1 MKVTLTFNEQR
12 RAAYRQQGLWGDAS
26 LADYW
31 QQTAR
36 AMPDKI
42 AVVDNHGATYTYSAL
57 DHAASCLANWMLAKG
72 IESGDRIAFQLPGWC
87 EFTVIYLAC
96 LKTGAVSVPLL
107 PSWREAELVWVLN
120 KCQAKMFFAPTLFK
134 QTRPVDLILP
144 LQNQLP
150 QLQQIVGVD
159 KLAPATS
166 SLSLSQI
173 LADNTPLT
181 TAITTHGDELAAV
194 LFTSGTEGLPKGVM
208 LTHNN
213 ILASERAYCARLNL
227 TWQDVFMMPAPLGHA
242 TGFLHGVTA
251 PFLIGA
257 RSVLLDIFTPDACL
271 ALLEQQRCTCMLGA
285 TPFVYDLLNLLE
297 KQPADLSA
305 LRFFLCGGTTIPKKV
320 ARECQQRGIKLL
332 SVYGSTE
339 SSPHAVVNLD
349 DPLPRFM
356 HTDGY
361 AAAGVEIKVVDD
373 ARKTYGS
380 TESSPHAVV
389 NLDDPLPRF
398 MHTDGYAAAGV
409 EIKVVDDARKTLPP
423 GCEGEEASRG
433 PNVFMGYFDEPELTA
448 RALDEEGWY
457 YSGDLCRMDEAGYI
471 KITGRKKDI
480 IVRGGENISSR
491 EVEDILLQHPKI
503 HDACVVAMPDERLGE
518 RSCAY
523 VVLKAPHHSLS
534 LEEVV
539 AFFSRK
545 RVAKYKYPE
554 HIVVIEKLPRTVSGK
569 IQKFLLRKDIMR
581 RLTQDVCEEI
591 E

>member
-42 AVVDNHGATYTYSAL
+42 AVVDNHGASYTYSAL

-96 LKTGAVSVPLL
+96 LKIGAVSVPLL

-173 LADNTPLT
+173 IADNTPLT

-285 TPFVYDLLNLLE
+285 TPFVYDLLNVLE

-320 ARECQQRGIKLL
+320 ARECQQLGIKLL

-349 DPLPRFM
+349 DPL
-356 HTDGY
+356 
-361 AAAGVEIKVVDD
+361 
-373 ARKTYGS
+373 S
-380 TESSPHAVV
+380 
-389 NLDDPLPRF
+389 RF

-448 RALDEEGWY
+448 RALDEEGCY

-554 HIVVIEKLPRTVSGK
+554 HIVVIEKLPRTASGK

>member
-42 AVVDNHGATYTYSAL
+42 AVVDNHGASYTYSAL

-96 LKTGAVSVPLL
+96 LKIGAVSVPLL

-173 LADNTPLT
+173 IADNTPLT
-181 TAITTHGDELAAV
+181 MAIRTHGDELAAV

-349 DPLPRFM
+349 DPL
-356 HTDGY
+356 
-361 AAAGVEIKVVDD
+361 
-373 ARKTYGS
+373 S
-380 TESSPHAVV
+380 
-389 NLDDPLPRF
+389 RF

-471 KITGRKKDI
+471 KITGGKKDI

-503 HDACVVAMPDERLGE
+503 HDACVVAMSDERLGE

-554 HIVVIEKLPRTVSGK
+554 HIVVIEKLPRTTSGK

>member
-42 AVVDNHGATYTYSAL
+42 AVVDNHGASYTYSAL

-96 LKTGAVSVPLL
+96 LKIGAVSVPLL

-173 LADNTPLT
+173 IAYNTPLT
-181 TAITTHGDELAAV
+181 TAITVHGDELAAV

-349 DPLPRFM
+349 DPL
-356 HTDGY
+356 
-361 AAAGVEIKVVDD
+361 
-373 ARKTYGS
+373 S
-380 TESSPHAVV
+380 
-389 NLDDPLPRF
+389 RF

-457 YSGDLCRMDEAGYI
+457 YSGDLCCMDEAGYI

-503 HDACVVAMPDERLGE
+503 HDACVIAMPDERLGE

-554 HIVVIEKLPRTVSGK
+554 HIVVIEKLPRTASGK

>member
-42 AVVDNHGATYTYSAL
+42 AVVDNHGASYTYSAL

-96 LKTGAVSVPLL
+96 LKIGAVSVPLL

-173 LADNTPLT
+173 IADNTPLT

-285 TPFVYDLLNLLE
+285 TPFVYDLLSVLE

-349 DPLPRFM
+349 DPL
-356 HTDGY
+356 
-361 AAAGVEIKVVDD
+361 
-373 ARKTYGS
+373 S
-380 TESSPHAVV
+380 
-389 NLDDPLPRF
+389 RF

-554 HIVVIEKLPRTVSGK
+554 HIVVIEKLPRTASGK

>member
-42 AVVDNHGATYTYSAL
+42 AVVDNHGASYTYSAL

-96 LKTGAVSVPLL
+96 LKIGAVSVPLL

-150 QLQQIVGVD
+150 PLQQIVGVD

-173 LADNTPLT
+173 IADNTPLT

-349 DPLPRFM
+349 DPL
-356 HTDGY
+356 
-361 AAAGVEIKVVDD
+361 
-373 ARKTYGS
+373 S
-380 TESSPHAVV
+380 
-389 NLDDPLPRF
+389 RF

-554 HIVVIEKLPRTVSGK
+554 HIVVIEKLPRTASGK

>member
-42 AVVDNHGATYTYSAL
+42 AVVDNHGASYTYSAL

-96 LKTGAVSVPLL
+96 LKIGAVSVPLL

-173 LADNTPLT
+173 IADNTSLT

-227 TWQDVFMMPAPLGHA
+227 TWQDVFMMPAPLGDA

-285 TPFVYDLLNLLE
+285 TPFVYDLLNVLE

-349 DPLPRFM
+349 DPL
-356 HTDGY
+356 
-361 AAAGVEIKVVDD
+361 
-373 ARKTYGS
+373 S
-380 TESSPHAVV
+380 
-389 NLDDPLPRF
+389 RF

-554 HIVVIEKLPRTVSGK
+554 HIVVIEKLPRTASGK

>member
-42 AVVDNHGATYTYSAL
+42 AVVDNHGASYTYSAL

-96 LKTGAVSVPLL
+96 LKIGAVSVPLL

-173 LADNTPLT
+173 MADNIPLT

-227 TWQDVFMMPAPLGHA
+227 TWLDVFMMPAPLGHA

-320 ARECQQRGIKLL
+320 ARECQQRSIKLL

-349 DPLPRFM
+349 NSL
-356 HTDGY
+356 
-361 AAAGVEIKVVDD
+361 
-373 ARKTYGS
+373 S
-380 TESSPHAVV
+380 
-389 NLDDPLPRF
+389 RF

-534 LEEVV
+534 LEEMA

-554 HIVVIEKLPRTVSGK
+554 HIVVIEKLPRTASDK
-569 IQKFLLRKDIMR
+569 IQKFLLRKDIIR

>member
-42 AVVDNHGATYTYSAL
+42 AVVDNHGASYTYSAL

-96 LKTGAVSVPLL
+96 LKIGAVSVPLL

-173 LADNTPLT
+173 IADNTPLT

-349 DPLPRFM
+349 DPL
-356 HTDGY
+356 
-361 AAAGVEIKVVDD
+361 
-373 ARKTYGS
+373 S
-380 TESSPHAVV
+380 
-389 NLDDPLPRF
+389 RF

-554 HIVVIEKLPRTVSGK
+554 HIVVIEKLPLTTSGK

>member
-42 AVVDNHGATYTYSAL
+42 AVVDNHGASYTYSAL

-96 LKTGAVSVPLL
+96 LKIGAVSVPLL

-173 LADNTPLT
+173 IADNIPLT

-305 LRFFLCGGTTIPKKV
+305 LRFFLCGGTTIPKKM
-320 ARECQQRGIKLL
+320 ARECQQLGIKLL

-349 DPLPRFM
+349 DPL
-356 HTDGY
+356 
-361 AAAGVEIKVVDD
+361 
-373 ARKTYGS
+373 S
-380 TESSPHAVV
+380 
-389 NLDDPLPRF
+389 RF

-554 HIVVIEKLPRTVSGK
+554 HIVVIEKLPRTASGK

>member
-42 AVVDNHGATYTYSAL
+42 AVVDNHGASYTYSAL

-96 LKTGAVSVPLL
+96 LKIGAVSVPLL

-173 LADNTPLT
+173 IADNTPLT

-285 TPFVYDLLNLLE
+285 TPFVYDLLNVLE

-349 DPLPRFM
+349 DPLSRF
-356 HTDGY
+356 
-361 AAAGVEIKVVDD
+361 I
-373 ARKTYGS
+373 
-380 TESSPHAVV
+380 
-389 NLDDPLPRF
+389 
-398 MHTDGYAAAGV
+398 HTDGYAAAGV

-554 HIVVIEKLPRTVSGK
+554 HIVVIEKLPRTASGK

>member
-1 MKVTLTFNEQR
+1 MHPTGPHLGPDVLFRESNMKVTLTFNEQR

-42 AVVDNHGATYTYSAL
+42 AVVDNHGASYNYSAL

-96 LKTGAVSVPLL
+96 LKIGAVSVPLL

-173 LADNTPLT
+173 IADNTPLT

-227 TWQDVFMMPAPLGHA
+227 TWQDVFMMSAPLGHA

-285 TPFVYDLLNLLE
+285 TPFVYDLLNVLE

-320 ARECQQRGIKLL
+320 ARECQQLGIKLL

-349 DPLPRFM
+349 DPL
-356 HTDGY
+356 
-361 AAAGVEIKVVDD
+361 
-373 ARKTYGS
+373 S
-380 TESSPHAVV
+380 
-389 NLDDPLPRF
+389 RF

-554 HIVVIEKLPRTVSGK
+554 HIVVIEKLPRTASGK

>member
-42 AVVDNHGATYTYSAL
+42 AVVDNHGASYTYSAL

-96 LKTGAVSVPLL
+96 LKIGAVSVPLL

-173 LADNTPLT
+173 IADNTPLT

-194 LFTSGTEGLPKGVM
+194 LFTSGIEGLPKGVM

-257 RSVLLDIFTPDACL
+257 RSVLLDIFTPGACL

-285 TPFVYDLLNLLE
+285 TPFVYDLLNVLE

-320 ARECQQRGIKLL
+320 ARECQQLGIKLL

-349 DPLPRFM
+349 DPL
-356 HTDGY
+356 
-361 AAAGVEIKVVDD
+361 
-373 ARKTYGS
+373 S
-380 TESSPHAVV
+380 
-389 NLDDPLPRF
+389 RF

-554 HIVVIEKLPRTVSGK
+554 HIVVIEKLPRTASGK

>member
-42 AVVDNHGATYTYSAL
+42 AVVDNHGASYTYSAL

-96 LKTGAVSVPLL
+96 LKIGAVSVPLL

-173 LADNTPLT
+173 IADNTSLT

-251 PFLIGA
+251 PFLMGA

-285 TPFVYDLLNLLE
+285 TPFVYDLLNVLE

-349 DPLPRFM
+349 DPL
-356 HTDGY
+356 
-361 AAAGVEIKVVDD
+361 
-373 ARKTYGS
+373 S
-380 TESSPHAVV
+380 
-389 NLDDPLPRF
+389 RF

-503 HDACVVAMPDERLGE
+503 HDACVVAMSDERLGE

-554 HIVVIEKLPRTVSGK
+554 HIVVIEKLPRTTSGK

>member
-1 MKVTLTFNEQR
+1 MHPTGPHLGPDVLFRESNMKVTLTFNEQR
-12 RAAYRQQGLWGDAS
+12 RTAYRQQGLWGDAS

-42 AVVDNHGATYTYSAL
+42 AVVDNHGASYTYSAL

-96 LKTGAVSVPLL
+96 LKIGAVSVPLL

-173 LADNTPLT
+173 IADNTPLT

-285 TPFVYDLLNLLE
+285 TPFVYDLLNVLE

-320 ARECQQRGIKLL
+320 ARECQQLGIKLL

-349 DPLPRFM
+349 DPLSRFM

-361 AAAGVEIKVVDD
+361 AAAGVEIKVVD
-373 ARKTYGS
+373 
-380 TESSPHAVV
+380 V
-389 NLDDPLPRF
+389 
-398 MHTDGYAAAGV
+398 
-409 EIKVVDDARKTLPP
+409 ARKTLPP

-554 HIVVIEKLPRTVSGK
+554 HIVVIEKLPRTASGK

>member
-1 MKVTLTFNEQR
+1 MHPTGPHLGPDVLFRESKMKVTLTFNEQR

-87 EFTVIYLAC
+87 KFTVIYLAC

-173 LADNTPLT
+173 IADNTPLT
-181 TAITTHGDELAAV
+181 TAITVHGDELAAV

-257 RSVLLDIFTPDACL
+257 RSVLLDIFTPAACL

-349 DPLPRFM
+349 DPL
-356 HTDGY
+356 
-361 AAAGVEIKVVDD
+361 
-373 ARKTYGS
+373 S
-380 TESSPHAVV
+380 
-389 NLDDPLPRF
+389 RF

-534 LEEVV
+534 LEDVV

-554 HIVVIEKLPRTVSGK
+554 HIVVIEKLPRTASGK
-569 IQKFLLRKDIMR
+569 IQKFLLRKDILQ
-581 RLTQDVCEEI
+581 RLEQTCVEA
-591 E
+591 

>member
-42 AVVDNHGATYTYSAL
+42 AVVDNHGASYTYSAL

-96 LKTGAVSVPLL
+96 LKIGAVSVPLL

-166 SLSLSQI
+166 ALSLSQI
-173 LADNTPLT
+173 IADNTPLT
-181 TAITTHGDELAAV
+181 TAITVHGDELAAV

-285 TPFVYDLLNLLE
+285 TPFVYDLLNVLE

-320 ARECQQRGIKLL
+320 ARECQQLGIKLL

-349 DPLPRFM
+349 DPL
-356 HTDGY
+356 
-361 AAAGVEIKVVDD
+361 
-373 ARKTYGS
+373 S
-380 TESSPHAVV
+380 
-389 NLDDPLPRF
+389 RF

-503 HDACVVAMPDERLGE
+503 HDACVVAMSDERLGE

-554 HIVVIEKLPRTVSGK
+554 HIVVIEKLPRTTSGK

>member
-42 AVVDNHGATYTYSAL
+42 AVVDNHGASYTYSAL

-96 LKTGAVSVPLL
+96 LKIGAVSVPLL

-173 LADNTPLT
+173 IADNTSLT

-285 TPFVYDLLNLLE
+285 TPFVYDLLNVLE

-349 DPLPRFM
+349 DPL
-356 HTDGY
+356 
-361 AAAGVEIKVVDD
+361 
-373 ARKTYGS
+373 S
-380 TESSPHAVV
+380 
-389 NLDDPLPRF
+389 RF

-503 HDACVVAMPDERLGE
+503 HDACVVAMSDERLGE

-539 AFFSRK
+539 AFFRRK

-554 HIVVIEKLPRTVSGK
+554 HIVVIEKLPRTTSGK

>member
-42 AVVDNHGATYTYSAL
+42 AVVDNHGASYTYSAL

-96 LKTGAVSVPLL
+96 LKIGAVSVPLL

-173 LADNTPLT
+173 IADNTSLT

-213 ILASERAYCARLNL
+213 ILASERAYCVRLNL

-320 ARECQQRGIKLL
+320 ARECQQLGIKLL

-349 DPLPRFM
+349 DPL
-356 HTDGY
+356 
-361 AAAGVEIKVVDD
+361 
-373 ARKTYGS
+373 S
-380 TESSPHAVV
+380 
-389 NLDDPLPRF
+389 RF

-554 HIVVIEKLPRTVSGK
+554 HIVVIEKLPRTASGK

>member
-96 LKTGAVSVPLL
+96 LKIGAVSVPLL

-166 SLSLSQI
+166 ALSLSQI
-173 LADNTPLT
+173 IADNTPLT
-181 TAITTHGDELAAV
+181 TAITVHGDELAAV

-257 RSVLLDIFTPDACL
+257 RSVLLDIFTPAACL

-349 DPLPRFM
+349 DPLSRF
-356 HTDGY
+356 
-361 AAAGVEIKVVDD
+361 I
-373 ARKTYGS
+373 
-380 TESSPHAVV
+380 
-389 NLDDPLPRF
+389 
-398 MHTDGYAAAGV
+398 HTDGYAAAGV

-534 LEEVV
+534 LEDVV
-539 AFFSRK
+539 TFFSRK

-554 HIVVIEKLPRTVSGK
+554 HIVVIEKLPRTASGK
-569 IQKFLLRKDIMR
+569 IQKFLLRKDIML

>member
-1 MKVTLTFNEQR
+1 MKVTLTFNEQH

-42 AVVDNHGATYTYSAL
+42 AVVDNHGASYNYSAL

-96 LKTGAVSVPLL
+96 LKIGAVSVPLL

-173 LADNTPLT
+173 IADNTPLT

-285 TPFVYDLLNLLE
+285 TPFVYDLLNVLE

-320 ARECQQRGIKLL
+320 ARECQQLGIKLL

-349 DPLPRFM
+349 DPL
-356 HTDGY
+356 
-361 AAAGVEIKVVDD
+361 
-373 ARKTYGS
+373 S
-380 TESSPHAVV
+380 
-389 NLDDPLPRF
+389 RF

-554 HIVVIEKLPRTVSGK
+554 HIVVIEKLPRTASGK

>member
-42 AVVDNHGATYTYSAL
+42 AVVDNHGASYTYSAL

-96 LKTGAVSVPLL
+96 LKIGAVSVPLL

-173 LADNTPLT
+173 IADNTPLT

-349 DPLPRFM
+349 DPL
-356 HTDGY
+356 
-361 AAAGVEIKVVDD
+361 
-373 ARKTYGS
+373 S
-380 TESSPHAVV
+380 
-389 NLDDPLPRF
+389 RF

-448 RALDEEGWY
+448 RTLDEEGWY

-554 HIVVIEKLPRTVSGK
+554 HIVVIEKLPRTASGK

>member
-96 LKTGAVSVPLL
+96 LKIGAVSVPLL

-173 LADNTPLT
+173 IADNIPLT

-227 TWQDVFMMPAPLGHA
+227 TWLDVFMMPAPLGHA

-320 ARECQQRGIKLL
+320 ARECQQLGIKLL

-349 DPLPRFM
+349 DPLSRFM

-361 AAAGVEIKVVDD
+361 AAAGVEIKVV
-373 ARKTYGS
+373 
-380 TESSPHAVV
+380 
-389 NLDDPLPRF
+389 N
-398 MHTDGYAAAGV
+398 
-409 EIKVVDDARKTLPP
+409 DARKTLPP

-554 HIVVIEKLPRTVSGK
+554 HIVVIEKLPRTASGK

-581 RLTQDVCEEI
+581 RLTHDACEEI

>member
-42 AVVDNHGATYTYSAL
+42 AVVENHGASYTYSAL

-96 LKTGAVSVPLL
+96 LKIGAVSVPLL

-173 LADNTPLT
+173 IADNTPLT

-349 DPLPRFM
+349 DPL
-356 HTDGY
+356 
-361 AAAGVEIKVVDD
+361 
-373 ARKTYGS
+373 S
-380 TESSPHAVV
+380 
-389 NLDDPLPRF
+389 RF

-554 HIVVIEKLPRTVSGK
+554 HIVVIEKLPRTASGK

>member
-42 AVVDNHGATYTYSAL
+42 AVVDNHGASYTYSAL

-96 LKTGAVSVPLL
+96 LKIGAVSVPLL

-120 KCQAKMFFAPTLFK
+120 KCQAKMLFK

-173 LADNTPLT
+173 IADNIPLT

-194 LFTSGTEGLPKGVM
+194 LFTYGTEGLPKGVM

-285 TPFVYDLLNLLE
+285 TPFVYDLLNVLE

-349 DPLPRFM
+349 DPL
-356 HTDGY
+356 
-361 AAAGVEIKVVDD
+361 
-373 ARKTYGS
+373 S
-380 TESSPHAVV
+380 
-389 NLDDPLPRF
+389 RF

-554 HIVVIEKLPRTVSGK
+554 HIVVIEKLPRTTSGK

>member
-96 LKTGAVSVPLL
+96 LKTSAVSVPLL

-373 ARKTYGS
+373 ARKT
-380 TESSPHAVV
+380 
-389 NLDDPLPRF
+389 
-398 MHTDGYAAAGV
+398 
-409 EIKVVDDARKTLPP
+409 LPP

>member
-42 AVVDNHGATYTYSAL
+42 AVVDNHGASYTYSAL

-96 LKTGAVSVPLL
+96 LKIGAVSVPLL

-173 LADNTPLT
+173 IADNTPLT

-285 TPFVYDLLNLLE
+285 TPFVYDLLNVLE

-320 ARECQQRGIKLL
+320 ARECQQLGIKLL

-349 DPLPRFM
+349 DPL
-356 HTDGY
+356 
-361 AAAGVEIKVVDD
+361 
-373 ARKTYGS
+373 S
-380 TESSPHAVV
+380 
-389 NLDDPLPRF
+389 RF

-554 HIVVIEKLPRTVSGK
+554 HIVVIEKVPRTASGK

>member
-42 AVVDNHGATYTYSAL
+42 AVVDNHGASYTYSAL

-96 LKTGAVSVPLL
+96 LKIGAVSVPLL

-173 LADNTPLT
+173 IADNTSLT

-213 ILASERAYCARLNL
+213 ILASERVYCARLNL

-285 TPFVYDLLNLLE
+285 TPFVYDLLNVLE

-349 DPLPRFM
+349 DPL
-356 HTDGY
+356 
-361 AAAGVEIKVVDD
+361 
-373 ARKTYGS
+373 S
-380 TESSPHAVV
+380 
-389 NLDDPLPRF
+389 RF

-503 HDACVVAMPDERLGE
+503 HDACVVAMSDERLGE

-554 HIVVIEKLPRTVSGK
+554 HIVVIEKLPRTTSGK

>member
-42 AVVDNHGATYTYSAL
+42 AVVDNHGASYTYSAL

-96 LKTGAVSVPLL
+96 LKTGAVSVLLL

-173 LADNTPLT
+173 IADNTSLT

-285 TPFVYDLLNLLE
+285 TPFVYDLLNVLE

-349 DPLPRFM
+349 DPL
-356 HTDGY
+356 
-361 AAAGVEIKVVDD
+361 
-373 ARKTYGS
+373 S
-380 TESSPHAVV
+380 
-389 NLDDPLPRF
+389 RF

-554 HIVVIEKLPRTVSGK
+554 HIVVIEKLPRTASGK

>member
-12 RAAYRQQGLWGDAS
+12 SSAYRQQGLWGDAS

-42 AVVDNHGATYTYSAL
+42 AVVDNHGASYTYSAL

-96 LKTGAVSVPLL
+96 LKIGAVSVPLL

-173 LADNTPLT
+173 IADNIPLT

-227 TWQDVFMMPAPLGHA
+227 TWLDVFMMPAPLGHA

-320 ARECQQRGIKLL
+320 ARECQQRSIKLL

-349 DPLPRFM
+349 NSL
-356 HTDGY
+356 
-361 AAAGVEIKVVDD
+361 
-373 ARKTYGS
+373 S
-380 TESSPHAVV
+380 
-389 NLDDPLPRF
+389 RF

-534 LEEVV
+534 LEEMPPEV
-539 AFFSRK
+539 SRR

-554 HIVVIEKLPRTVSGK
+554 HIVVIDELPRTASDK
-569 IQKFLLRKDIMR
+569 IQKFSLRKDIIR

>member
-42 AVVDNHGATYTYSAL
+42 AVVDNHGASYTYSAL

-96 LKTGAVSVPLL
+96 LKIGAVSVPLL

-173 LADNTPLT
+173 IADNIPLT

-227 TWQDVFMMPAPLGHA
+227 TWLDVFMMPAPLGHA

-320 ARECQQRGIKLL
+320 ARECQQRSIKLL

-349 DPLPRFM
+349 NSL
-356 HTDGY
+356 
-361 AAAGVEIKVVDD
+361 
-373 ARKTYGS
+373 S
-380 TESSPHAVV
+380 
-389 NLDDPLPRF
+389 RF

-409 EIKVVDDARKTLPP
+409 EIKVVDDARKTLPL

-534 LEEVV
+534 LEEMA

-554 HIVVIEKLPRTVSGK
+554 HIVVIEKLPRTASDK
-569 IQKFLLRKDIMR
+569 IQKFLLRKDIIR

>member
-42 AVVDNHGATYTYSAL
+42 AVVDNHGASYTYSAL

-96 LKTGAVSVPLL
+96 LKIGAVSVPLL

-166 SLSLSQI
+166 SISLSQI
-173 LADNTPLT
+173 IADNTPLT

-285 TPFVYDLLNLLE
+285 TPFVYDLLNVLE

-349 DPLPRFM
+349 DPL
-356 HTDGY
+356 
-361 AAAGVEIKVVDD
+361 
-373 ARKTYGS
+373 S
-380 TESSPHAVV
+380 
-389 NLDDPLPRF
+389 RF

-554 HIVVIEKLPRTVSGK
+554 HIVVIEKLPRTASGK

>member
-1 MKVTLTFNEQR
+1 MHPTGPHLGPDVLFRESKMKVTLTFNEQR

-42 AVVDNHGATYTYSAL
+42 AVVDNHGASYTYSAL

-96 LKTGAVSVPLL
+96 LKIGAVSVPLL

-173 LADNTPLT
+173 IADNTPLT

-349 DPLPRFM
+349 DPL
-356 HTDGY
+356 
-361 AAAGVEIKVVDD
+361 
-373 ARKTYGS
+373 S
-380 TESSPHAVV
+380 
-389 NLDDPLPRF
+389 RF

-534 LEEVV
+534 LEDVV

-554 HIVVIEKLPRTVSGK
+554 HIVVIEKLPRTASGK

>member
-96 LKTGAVSVPLL
+96 LKIGAVSVPLL

-173 LADNTPLT
+173 IADNIPLT

-227 TWQDVFMMPAPLGHA
+227 TWLDVFMMPAPLGHA

-349 DPLPRFM
+349 DPLSRFM

-361 AAAGVEIKVVDD
+361 AAAGVEIKVV
-373 ARKTYGS
+373 
-380 TESSPHAVV
+380 
-389 NLDDPLPRF
+389 N
-398 MHTDGYAAAGV
+398 
-409 EIKVVDDARKTLPP
+409 DARKTLPP

-554 HIVVIEKLPRTVSGK
+554 HIVVIEKLPRTASGK

-581 RLTQDVCEEI
+581 RLTQDACEEI

>member
-42 AVVDNHGATYTYSAL
+42 AVVDNHGASYTYSAL

-96 LKTGAVSVPLL
+96 LKIGAVSVPLL

-173 LADNTPLT
+173 IADNTPLT

-349 DPLPRFM
+349 DPL
-356 HTDGY
+356 
-361 AAAGVEIKVVDD
+361 
-373 ARKTYGS
+373 S
-380 TESSPHAVV
+380 
-389 NLDDPLPRF
+389 RF

-457 YSGDLCRMDEAGYI
+457 YSGDLCCMDEAGYI

-554 HIVVIEKLPRTVSGK
+554 HIVVIEKLPRTASGK

>member
-42 AVVDNHGATYTYSAL
+42 AVVDNHGASYTYSAL

-96 LKTGAVSVPLL
+96 LKIGAVSVPLL

-173 LADNTPLT
+173 IADNTPLT

-285 TPFVYDLLNLLE
+285 TPFVYDLLNVLE

-332 SVYGSTE
+332 SV
-339 SSPHAVVNLD
+339 
-349 DPLPRFM
+349 
-356 HTDGY
+356 
-361 AAAGVEIKVVDD
+361 
-373 ARKTYGS
+373 YGS

>member
-42 AVVDNHGATYTYSAL
+42 AVVDNHGASYTYSAL

-96 LKTGAVSVPLL
+96 LKIGAVSVPLL

-173 LADNTPLT
+173 IADNTSLT

-285 TPFVYDLLNLLE
+285 TPFVYDLLNVLE

-349 DPLPRFM
+349 DPL
-356 HTDGY
+356 
-361 AAAGVEIKVVDD
+361 
-373 ARKTYGS
+373 S
-380 TESSPHAVV
+380 
-389 NLDDPLPRF
+389 RF

-503 HDACVVAMPDERLGE
+503 HDACVVAMSDERLGE

-554 HIVVIEKLPRTVSGK
+554 HIVVIEKLPRTTSGK

-581 RLTQDVCEEI
+581 HLTQDVCEEI

>member
-42 AVVDNHGATYTYSAL
+42 AVVDNHGASYTYSAL

-96 LKTGAVSVPLL
+96 LKIGAVSVPLL

-150 QLQQIVGVD
+150 QLQQLVGVD

-173 LADNTPLT
+173 IADNIPLT

-349 DPLPRFM
+349 DPL
-356 HTDGY
+356 
-361 AAAGVEIKVVDD
+361 
-373 ARKTYGS
+373 S
-380 TESSPHAVV
+380 
-389 NLDDPLPRF
+389 RF

-503 HDACVVAMPDERLGE
+503 HDACVVAMSDERLGD

-554 HIVVIEKLPRTVSGK
+554 HIVVIEKLPRTASGK